1 VTNLRRFRR
10 TARDRRHRALARE
23 HHPQRDRSRL
33 SIERPS
39 PKVEGCRSRR
49 TRLSI
54 PVSYGWLPKGQ
65 LLRAVSP
72 VHVQRGHQD
81 AHLQGGGSAPAA
93 ADQNSDLLTPPGRY
107 FHPETHPSASFGR
120 AMAQGDTP
128 PCCPFCLPTLAIP
141 ISYRFCLHSLHLLVI
156 SRFAGYFQY
165 SADLKL
171 GFFSLKVPKIFDIA
185 HTYVV

>member
-1 VTNLRRFRR
+1 VTNLRRLRR
-10 TARDRRHRALARE
+10 TGRNRRHRASARE

-81 AHLQGGGSAPAA
+81 AHLQGGRSAPAA

-107 FHPETHPSASFGR
+107 FCPETHPSASFSR

-128 PCCPFCLPTLAIP
+128 PCCPFCLPTLAIS
-141 ISYRFCLHSLHLLVI
+141 ISYRFRLQSLHISVI
-156 SRFAGYFQY
+156 LRFAEYFHN
-165 SADLKL
+165 SSDSKL
-171 GFFSLKVPKIFDIA
+171 GFSRSKFLKFTILL
-185 HTYVV
+185 TLM

>member
-1 VTNLRRFRR
+1 MFVSTDQNNREQGLRLPRRWVTNLRRLCR
-10 TARDRRHRALARE
+10 TARHRRHRPSAQE

-65 LLRAVSP
+65 LLRAVSL

-107 FHPETHPSASFGR
+107 FRPETHPSASFVET
-120 AMAQGDTP
+120 MAQGGHAPLLSFLPSHTRNSTFLLILLTKLA
-128 PCCPFCLPTLAIP
+128 PFSNIEMNKA
-141 ISYRFCLHSLHLLVI
+141 LL
-156 SRFAGYFQY
+156 
-165 SADLKL
+165 
-171 GFFSLKVPKIFDIA
+171 
-185 HTYVV
+185 